1 MHLHITSL
9 QAKRF
14 VFINQ
19 SQSKKLEP
27 YHGRAINLCPGDHL
41 PFHGAFLV
49 HEMRVRGYWPFREDR
64 PISLPIPW
72 PNWDP
77 RDGDD
82 DDYSDDDSDDDHDHN
97 KNPDKANYDHPAS
110 SHITTPFR
118 QQPKTFTP
126 TNPFSNPTELQAMK
140 DSFAKQPNWKSAV
153 IEGETWEGTAE
164 ENVNKW
170 RGLMSHHE

>member
-1 MHLHITSL
+1 VHLHITSF
-9 QAKRF
+9 QANRF

-49 HEMRVRGYWPFREDR
+49 HEMRVHSYWPFREDR
-64 PISLPIPW
+64 LISLPISW
-72 PNWDP
+72 PNWDFH
-77 RDGDD
+77 DGGDD
-82 DDYSDDDSDDDHDHN
+82 DDYSDDDSDDDHHHN
-97 KNPDKANYDHPAS
+97 KNANKTNYDHPVS
-110 SHITTPFR
+110 SRTTR

-164 ENVNKW
+164 ENRNKW
-170 RGLMSHHE
+170 RGLMGHYE